1 MLLHNLKPT
10 YWIWFVLF
18 NWLYQNVIDFGMRL
32 NFINVDLRIKM
43 HVSHYWYQYI
53 SGQHIAKI
61 LLSNS
66 LGGGGAIEV
75 KFTHFQTILVFF
87 KFKFLMSCFLKTG
100 KGLLLILITNK
111 FCNQLTL
118 LWLLI
123 ASRISVHTV
132 EICSITIVK
141 PNSNSTVHLPIV
153 TS

>member
-1 MLLHNLKPT
+1 MLVIIDINIFLVNILQK
-10 YWIWFVLF
+10 YC
-18 NWLYQNVIDFGMRL
+18 YQI
-32 NFINVDLRIKM
+32 
-43 HVSHYWYQYI
+43 HWE
-53 SGQHIAKI
+53 
-61 LLSNS
+61 
-66 LGGGGAIEV
+66 GGGAIEV

-100 KGLLLILITNK
+100 KGLLLISITNK

-123 ASRISVHTV
+123 ASRISVQTV